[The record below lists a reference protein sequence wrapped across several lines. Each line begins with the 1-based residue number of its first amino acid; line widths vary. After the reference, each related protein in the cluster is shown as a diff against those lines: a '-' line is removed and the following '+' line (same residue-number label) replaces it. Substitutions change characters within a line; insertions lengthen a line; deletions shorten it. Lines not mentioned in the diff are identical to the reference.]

1 MNDGP
6 AEFGCS
12 LNRSVRMSRFKT
24 VAVVGKEGGKGLDE
38 GLRRLA
44 AVMGEAGV
52 DWFVEPGLA
61 PVLSE
66 APVREVGDGDPDL
79 VISLGGDGT
88 LLRAARMVIGMDV
101 PVAGVNMGNLGFLTS
116 VAASRIEKDVPRIL
130 SGQLRVEQRRTLEA
144 CVVRDGDVRGET
156 AMALNDVVIHK
167 SGVARVTRLDLWVR
181 GDEWEDE
188 IGSFSGDGVV
198 VSTPTGSTAYS
209 MSAGGPIIVPELDCF
224 LVTPICPHT
233 LAVRPLVVPGGEEIR
248 IAALERGEPL
258 FMTLDGQEGRPLA
271 DGDEVVVKIG
281 PARVP
286 LVRLPEYS
294 FFTTLRK
301 KLNWAA
307 TPSLDE

>member
-1 MNDGP
+1 
-6 AEFGCS
+6 
-12 LNRSVRMSRFKT
+12 MSRFKN
-24 VAVVGKEGGKGLDE
+24 VAVVGKDGGTGLEE
-38 GLRRLA
+38 GLRRLSV
-44 AVMGEAGV
+44 VMSAAGV
-52 DWFVEPGLA
+52 DWFVEPA
-61 PVLSE
+61 LSS
-66 APVREVGDGDPDL
+66 AVPGAVAGEVADGGADL

-116 VAASRIEKDVPRIL
+116 VPASRIERDIPRIL
-130 SGQLRVEQRRTLEA
+130 AGQLRIEKRRTLEA
-144 CVVRDGDVRGET
+144 RVVRNGKERGDPV
-156 AMALNDVVIHK
+156 MALNDVVIHK
-167 SGVARVTRLDLWVR
+167 AGVARVTRLDLWVR

-248 IAALERGEPL
+248 ISALERGEPL
-258 FMTLDGQEGRPLA
+258 FMTLDGQEGSPLA
-271 DGDEVVVKIG
+271 EGDEVVVGIG

-286 LVRLPEYS
+286 LVRLPEHS

-307 TPSLDE
+307 TPALDE

>member
-1 MNDGP
+1 
-6 AEFGCS
+6 
-12 LNRSVRMSRFKT
+12 MSQFKT
-24 VAVVGKEGGKGLDE
+24 VAVVGKDGGTGLE
-38 GLRRLA
+38 QGLRRLSK
-44 AVMGEAGV
+44 VMRDAGV
-52 DWFVEPGLA
+52 DWFVEPA
-61 PVLSE
+61 LSS
-66 APVREVGDGDPDL
+66 ALPGAAVRDVGDGGPDL

-88 LLRAARMVIGMDV
+88 LLRAARTVIGMDV
-101 PVAGVNMGNLGFLTS
+101 PVVGVNMGNLGFLTS
-116 VAASRIEKDVPRIL
+116 VTAGRIDQDVSRILAGQFRI
-130 SGQLRVEQRRTLEA
+130 EERRTLEA
-144 CVVRDGDVRGET
+144 RVVRAGDVQGEPV
-156 AMALNDVVIHK
+156 MALNDVVIHK
-167 SGVARVTRLDLWVR
+167 AGVARVTRLDLWVR

-248 IAALERGEPL
+248 IAALDRGEPL
-258 FMTLDGQEGRPLA
+258 FMTLDGQEGRPLV
-271 DGDEVVVKIG
+271 DGDEVVVGIG

-286 LVRLPEYS
+286 LLRLPEHS

-307 TPSLDE
+307 TPTLDE

>member
-1 MNDGP
+1 
-6 AEFGCS
+6 
-12 LNRSVRMSRFKT
+12 MSQFKT
-24 VAVVGKEGGKGLDE
+24 VAVVGKDGGTGLEE
-38 GLRRLA
+38 GLRRLST
-44 AVMGEAGV
+44 VMRDAGV
-52 DWFVEPGLA
+52 DWFVEPA
-61 PVLSE
+61 LSS
-66 APVREVGDGDPDL
+66 ALPGAAVRDVGDGGPDL

-88 LLRAARMVIGMDV
+88 LLRAARTVIGMDV
-101 PVAGVNMGNLGFLTS
+101 PVVGVNMGNLGFLTS
-116 VAASRIEKDVPRIL
+116 VTAGRIDQDVSRILAGQFRI
-130 SGQLRVEQRRTLEA
+130 EERRTLEA
-144 CVVRDGDVRGET
+144 RVVRAGDVQGEPV
-156 AMALNDVVIHK
+156 MALNDVVIHK
-167 SGVARVTRLDLWVR
+167 AGVARVTRLDLWVR

-248 IAALERGEPL
+248 IAALDRGEPL
-258 FMTLDGQEGRPLA
+258 FMTLDGQEGRPLV
-271 DGDEVVVKIG
+271 DGDEVVVGIG

-286 LVRLPEYS
+286 LLRLPEHS

-307 TPSLDE
+307 TPTLDE